1 MIHDYKDIPY
11 HIIGKKAILNKQD
24 FSAIKN
30 YIERL
35 EWDLYCATGR
45 TFGTIPVE
53 LQKYKKTIDK

>member
-1 MIHDYKDIPY
+1 MKHHYKRIAY
-11 HIIGKKAILNKQD
+11 HAIGKKVILDSQNFDAMKD
-24 FSAIKN
+24 

-45 TFGTIPVE
+45 TFGTIPAE